1 MNCKEAESLV
11 QQYIENKLPPKK
23 LEAFISHVKNC
34 PSCHEELETYFIIHH
49 AVKYLDEDRH
59 DSYNMTALLS
69 EDLKEK
75 EKHVKAHNRM
85 RMAAIY
91 VAILFAVI
99 VLGFLGMLIFP
110 DDFVI
115 SLFPKAA

>member
-1 MNCKEAESLV
+1 
-11 QQYIENKLPPKK
+11 
-23 LEAFISHVKNC
+23 
-34 PSCHEELETYFIIHH
+34 
-49 AVKYLDEDRH
+49 
-59 DSYNMTALLS
+59 MTALLS

>member
-1 MNCKEAESLV
+1 MNCREAEGLI
-11 QQYIENKLPPKK
+11 QLYIDHRLPPKK

-34 PSCHEELETYFIIHH
+34 PSCYEELETYFIIHY

-75 EKHVKAHNRM
+75 EHHVRVHNRM
-85 RMAAIY
+85 RMAAVY

-99 VLGFLGMLIFP
+99 VLGFLGMLVFP
-110 DDFVI
+110 DDFVR
-115 SLFPKAA
+115 SLFP